1 MSHESDI
8 LIVEDSPAVTML
20 LKGFLEKIGYDKI
33 HACSTGESAL
43 QTFRDLNS
51 EKKIPV
57 VLLDFRL
64 PDMDADTLLSEFL
77 KLNSNARII
86 LETATDEDDPGVKN
100 LIRKGAYEYIQKPIR
115 FEKLKEIF
123 ETLEKEQQFFEKES
137 KQIEELEKA
146 TEQAT
151 NKIKEQIDFLFK
163 THNQISLLM
172 IQDVLGFSDEEI
184 ENHIKS
190 LEEQKQI
197 VKLQDKKE
205 IACNQC
211 GSVKKS
217 QIFFC
222 PSCKSSNFKL
232 AKIIEHHPC
241 GNIAEEKE
249 YTDDKCPSCG
259 EELKALGV
267 DYRIMK
273 NHYICNNC
281 KEVFAKISTH
291 YLCLNCEN
299 RFTLEEANW
308 KTSPVYKSVNI

>member
-1 MSHESDI
+1 MGNKPDI

-20 LKGFLEKIGYDKI
+20 LKGFLEKIGYEKI

-43 QTFRDLNS
+43 QIFRDLNS
-51 EKKIPV
+51 QKKTPI

-64 PDMDADTLLSEFL
+64 PDLDANTLLSEFL

-86 LETATDEDDPGVKN
+86 LETATDEEDPGVKD

-123 ETLEKEQQFFEKES
+123 ETLEKEQQFFENESEQIQKLKENTKETTS
-137 KQIEELEKA
+137 QIK
-146 TEQAT
+146 
-151 NKIKEQIDFLFK
+151 NQIDFLFK

-172 IQDVLGFSDEEI
+172 IQDVLGFSKEEI

-190 LEEQKQI
+190 LEEQRKI

-241 GNIAEEKE
+241 GNISEEKE
-249 YTDDKCPSCG
+249 YVDDKCPSC
-259 EELKALGV
+259 EKELKALGV
-267 DYRIMK
+267 DYRVMK

-281 KEVFAKISTH
+281 KDIFAKISTH

-299 RFTLEEANW
+299 RFTIEEASW
-308 KTSPVYKSVNI
+308 KTSSVYKTINI